1 MTNPGTLPKQFIC
14 IDPGT
19 TPGSFRRGGSF
30 YEGTFKDLLKHGY
43 LDEGSRWLEKNTGIV
58 HKVIGMTV
66 PLWLPDHMPWK
77 QETEPP
83 ILD

>member
-19 TPGSFRRGGSF
+19 YWGMFF
-30 YEGTFKDLLKHGY
+30 EGAFKRLLRHGY
-43 LDEGSRWLEKNTGIV
+43 LDEGSMWLQKNTGVV
-58 HKVIGMTV
+58 HEVIGRAA
-66 PLWLPDHMPWK
+66 PLWLPADMPWK